1 MVIRIFLEN
10 IVLLSFVTRKINYS
24 RMVSKYEIKI
34 NNDESFTIDRTL
46 FPSMYIAID
55 TPKDPNIIPMK
66 FLNDG
71 IWLSDPLAFDD
82 NQAEMVFYRF

>member
-1 MVIRIFLEN
+1 M
-10 IVLLSFVTRKINYS
+10 FVTEKLIIQNGFH
-24 RMVSKYEIKI
+24 KEYEIKI

-82 NQAEMVFYRF
+82 NQAEIFFTDSKSKIYNI